1 MKLTSAMLGIT
12 AALFFWMTA
21 AFLRPVPSDTY
32 EHYAVEVTPTLE
44 STAQIDTAVE
54 EQMD

>member
-44 STAQIDTAVE
+44 STAQIDTTVE
-54 EQMD
+54 EKMD